1 MSAIEKLLS
10 LARTLGAMPYY
21 ALRKITMLSKRI
33 PLYTQIKINK
43 YKRLGNPVIRHQ
55 IDLRQAFLWLGLGT
69 ILSHPLQGLAQPS
82 AITLQQL
89 IAQNAID
96 EWISFNAP
104 NRPMVQSL
112 DDVSRLEKNPMEYR
126 KCLRI
131 NQFWAAVPAN
141 NVKPPRGDSCALN
154 IPPTPQGKG
163 QARKWDDF
171 PWSAAFISFIMQES
185 GAGNTFKR
193 SGRHATY
200 IVDSVKN
207 KDTANYPFRGYRI
220 NERRPEIGDL
230 ICAPRG
236 KENTNLTYD
245 MIVRTG
251 DFKSHCDIVVA
262 INTNS
267 TIEVIGGN
275 VGDTV
280 AKTIVA
286 LNRDGY
292 VDEADKSFRKWFV
305 LIKNDMHP

>member
-10 LARTLGAMPYY
+10 LAHTLGAMPYY

-163 QARKWDDF
+163 QARKWDIF
-171 PWSAAFISFIMQES
+171 LGQQHLFLSSCKSQGQATHLSVAVAMQRILLILSRTRILLTILFGDIALMREGLKS
-185 GAGNTFKR
+185 GT
-193 SGRHATY
+193 
-200 IVDSVKN
+200 
-207 KDTANYPFRGYRI
+207 
-220 NERRPEIGDL
+220 
-230 ICAPRG
+230 
-236 KENTNLTYD
+236 
-245 MIVRTG
+245 
-251 DFKSHCDIVVA
+251 
-262 INTNS
+262 
-267 TIEVIGGN
+267 
-275 VGDTV
+275 
-280 AKTIVA
+280 
-286 LNRDGY
+286 
-292 VDEADKSFRKWFV
+292 
-305 LIKNDMHP
+305 